1 MGLDEFQ
8 HLADFDFVKHFG
20 IITHTVQL
28 DNINWK
34 TREMLNDL
42 SQGFEAIKCNFCD
55 KNAVIFTV
63 GKRAAYWEKHTEEY
77 GMSTQEVEDIERIT
91 NRLKE
96 IVENMYKYLIFV
108 QERIHFIKL
117 DRFEA
122 LFYTTTVDI
131 DSLND
136 KLNSK
141 INSFHTI
148 IQTLKESWD
157 IELLFVV
164 ITSLNDIK
172 DFAWDII
179 NKIYDLLKEEF
190 KESFCKSINNDWDVN
205 YSNDYQ
211 YEEETKRE
219 NLSHQPEDNI
229 YKKPLI
235 IFVGD
240 FLSSL
245 KVLNLQ
251 DEIKDLFKY
260 SVKMTNSFE
269 ECKKVNTL
277 CIFLKTLFNFYFDQ
291 ISITFS

>member
-20 IITHTVQL
+20 IIMHTVKL

-42 SQGFEAIKCNFCD
+42 SQGFGVIKCNFCD
-55 KNAVIFTV
+55 KNAVVFKIGERV
-63 GKRAAYWEKHTEEY
+63 AYWEEHTEEY
-77 GMSTQEVEDIERIT
+77 GISTEEVENIERIT

-96 IVENMYKYLIFV
+96 IVENMYTYLIFV

-131 DSLND
+131 DRLND

-148 IQTLKESWD
+148 IQTLKKSRD
-157 IELLFVV
+157 IKLLFDVK
-164 ITSLNDIK
+164 TSLEHIK
-172 DFAWDII
+172 EFAWDII

-205 YSNDYQ
+205 HLNDYQ
-211 YEEETKRE
+211 CKETKGE
-219 NLSHQPEDNI
+219 KISHQSEDNI
-229 YKKPLI
+229 YEKPLNI
-235 IFVGD
+235 LIGD
-240 FLSSL
+240 FISYL
-245 KVLNLQ
+245 KVLNFQ
-251 DEIKDLFKY
+251 DEIKGLFKY

-269 ECKKVNTL
+269 ECKKVDTL
-277 CIFLKTLFNFYFDQ
+277 CAFLKTLFNFLLW
-291 ISITFS
+291 SN